1 MNIFQRLTIVSEQT
15 SSDKVKELCH
25 GILEESKK
33 TLSDIDPN
41 NVLEGINLLDEEADD
56 LIKNLAKD
64 IKESMTTN
72 ESNSTKKYA
81 EMLMNGWKGVNE
93 ARKPVSGTWKE
104 VANDNRGKVQSLNE
118 SNSSKIVSE
127 NKLEDLGVISSI
139 QKLASSAISTHPS
152 IKTILEKYSF
162 LVSEKKFPEY
172 IVGIEFV
179 SELKNF
185 VWDDEV
191 KEVYEN
197 LSSVINDNRREIE
210 VMKTIRSIQSSGGR
224 DIFSSVVE
232 KLNGWINS
240 DHKSNAVL
248 LKEMARWSF
257 NPHVKSL
264 VSFISLQENI
274 NPNKL
279 EIVNSNQFSEV
290 ESIYSPVYSVAEGI
304 IFHSGSKFFIK
315 ESEVF
320 RPMRKE
326 EVEALP
332 VSYMNLVEAFT
343 SPNVRVDGKSLT
355 YYVGKIKV
363 SMVQESNIEAAYYVN
378 NAKVSLENLPHALAI
393 ELGGTFGINE
403 NKSIS
408 DIMTL
413 AKGLNDVYEIDY
425 AKKIK
430 SKLYEGVYVTLMR
443 TTGSIYIQRV
453 NEGMRENSFFM
464 ANGHQTV
471 SMVKDFLGFDISESL
486 TMFLEGEEKIK
497 SIMINDQKK
506 VIESISIIERE
517 INKLEEAT
525 KHNPV
530 LASSKEIME
539 AKKQLNTELQ
549 ILQAKWS
556 KIKAELKR
564 LEKAMSK
571 LSNISED
578 YRFNI
583 GDSIRIKESGEVG
596 KIVSIDGFSGT
607 YTVLLE
613 RGTVKELPYTE
624 VEMLSS
630 IGKGQE
636 GEEGDLK
643 EGKKTPE
650 KTLADNTEEAPGSDP
665 KTPKSEVT
673 SKMEKAANLE
683 EAPEGNNKKPKAE
696 ATAEDSE
703 MSEAP
708 DSKSHTNFKPE
719 GSKNQGYNLR

>member
-1 MNIFQRLTIVSEQT
+1 MNIFQRLTIILEKT
-15 SSDKVKELCH
+15 GSDKVKELCH
-25 GILEESKK
+25 GFLEESKK
-33 TLSDIDPN
+33 SLSDIDPKSL
-41 NVLEGINLLDEEADD
+41 LESINSLGEEADD
-56 LIKNLAKD
+56 LIKSLAFD
-64 IKESMTTN
+64 IKDSTTAN

-81 EMLMNGWKGVNE
+81 EMIMNNWGGVNE
-93 ARKPVSGTWKE
+93 ARKPTSGTWKE
-104 VANDNRGKVQSLNE
+104 VAGENKDKIQPLNE
-118 SNSSKIVSE
+118 SNNSIPSSN
-127 NKLEDLGVISSI
+127 NKFEDFGVIDSV
-139 QKLASSAISTHPS
+139 QKLRGSAIAQHPS
-152 IKTILEKYSF
+152 IKTVLEKYAF
-162 LVSEKKFPEY
+162 LVTERKFPEY
-172 IVGIEFV
+172 VVVNEFA

-185 VWDDEV
+185 TWDDEV

-197 LSSVINDNRREIE
+197 ISSSIADSRREIE
-210 VMKTIRSIQSSGGR
+210 VKKTIRNIQSSGGR
-224 DIFSSVVE
+224 DLFSGVVE
-232 KLNGWINS
+232 KLNEWINS
-240 DHKSNAVL
+240 DHRSNAVL

-264 VSFISLQENI
+264 VNFISLQENT
-274 NPNKL
+274 NSNKL

-290 ESIYSPVYSVAEGI
+290 APVYSPVYAIEEGI
-304 IFHSGSKFFIK
+304 IFNTGGKFFIK
-315 ESEVF
+315 ESDVF

-326 EVEALP
+326 EIDSLP
-332 VSYMNLVEAFT
+332 SNYSGLVESFN
-343 SPNVRVDGKSLT
+343 SPNLKVDGST
-355 YYVGKIKV
+355 ISYYVGRIKV
-363 SMVQESNIEAAYYVN
+363 SMVQESNGEGSYYIN
-378 NAKVSLENLPHALAI
+378 NAKVTLENLPHALAI
-393 ELGGTFGINE
+393 ELGGTFGVNE
-403 NKSIS
+403 NKAIS

-413 AKGLNDVYEIDY
+413 AKGLSDIYEIDY

-471 SMVKDFLGFDISESL
+471 GMVKDFLGFDISESL

-497 SIMINDQKK
+497 SIMMNDQKK
-506 VIESISIIERE
+506 VIESISIIEKE
-517 INKLEEAT
+517 ISKLEEAT

-530 LASSKEIME
+530 LASSREVME
-539 AKKQLNTELQ
+539 AKKQLNTELE

-571 LSNISED
+571 ISNISED

-630 IGKGQE
+630 IGKGEE
-636 GEEGDLK
+636 GEEGDIK
-643 EGKKTPE
+643 ESKDNPE
-650 KTLADNTEEAPGSDP
+650 KTLANNTEEAPSHNP
-665 KTPKSEVT
+665 KTPKSEVNA
-673 SKMEKAANLE
+673 KMEKAANLE

-708 DSKSHTNFKPE
+708 DSKDHTKFKPD
-719 GSKNQGYNLR
+719 GVKNQGYNLR

>member
-1 MNIFQRLTIVSEQT
+1 MNIFQRLTIVLEQT
-15 SSDKVKELCH
+15 NSDKVKELCH
-25 GILEESKK
+25 MILEESKK

-41 NVLEGINLLDEEADD
+41 NVLEGINLLGEDADE
-56 LIKNLAKD
+56 LINNLAKD
-64 IKESMTTN
+64 IKSSTPTN
-72 ESNSTKKYA
+72 EGNSTKKYA

-104 VANDNRGKVQSLNE
+104 VANNDMGRIQTLNE
-118 SNSSKIVSE
+118 SNSNKIGLD
-127 NKLEDLGVISSI
+127 NKLENLGIFESI
-139 QKLASSAISTHPS
+139 QKLTGSAISTHPS
-152 IKTILEKYSF
+152 VKTLLEKYTF
-162 LVSEKKFPEY
+162 LITEKKFPEY
-172 IVGIEFV
+172 IVGTEFV

-185 VWDDEV
+185 IWDDEI
-191 KEVYEN
+191 KEVYES
-197 LSSVINDNRREIE
+197 LSVVISDNRREIE
-210 VMKTIRSIQSSGGR
+210 VMKTIRGIQSSGGR
-224 DIFSSVVE
+224 DLFSSVVE
-232 KLNGWINS
+232 KLNEWINS
-240 DHKSNAVL
+240 DHKSNAVI

-264 VSFISLQENI
+264 VNFISLHENT
-274 NPNKL
+274 NSNRL

-290 ESIYSPVYSVAEGI
+290 ESVYSPVYSVSEGI
-304 IFHSGSKFFIK
+304 VFNSGGKFFIK

-326 EVEALP
+326 EIELLP
-332 VSYMNLVEAFT
+332 SNYINLVESFN
-343 SPNVRVDGKSLT
+343 SPSVRVEGKTLT
-355 YYVGKIKV
+355 YYVGRIKI
-363 SMVQESNIEAAYYVN
+363 SMVQESNGEGSYYIN
-378 NAKVSLENLPHALAI
+378 TSKVTLDNLPHALAI

-408 DIMTL
+408 NIMTI
-413 AKGLNDVYEIDY
+413 AKSLGDIYEIDY
-425 AKKIK
+425 AKRIK

-471 SMVKDFLGFDISESL
+471 NMVKDFLGFDISESL

-497 SIMINDQKK
+497 SIMILDQKK
-506 VIESISIIERE
+506 VIESISILERE
-517 INKLEEAT
+517 INKIEEAT
-525 KHNPV
+525 KHNPL

-556 KIKAELKR
+556 KIKSELKK
-564 LEKAMSK
+564 LEKTMSK
-571 LSNISED
+571 ITNISED

-624 VEMLSS
+624 VEILSS

-636 GEEGDLK
+636 EEEGDLK
-643 EGKKTPE
+643 EGNKTPE
-650 KTLADNTEEAPGSDP
+650 KILADNTEEAPGSDP
-665 KTPKSEVT
+665 KTPKSEIT
-673 SKMEKAANLE
+673 SKMEKSANLE
-683 EAPEGNNKKPKAE
+683 EAPEGDNKKPKAE
-696 ATAEDSE
+696 VTSDDSE
-703 MSEAP
+703 MAEAP
-708 DSKSHTNFKPE
+708 DSKTHTNFKPS
-719 GSKNQGYNLR
+719 GVKSQGYNLR